1 MENIALIG
9 IDLGKNSFHI
19 HCQDRRGKAVY
30 RKKFTRPKLIEF
42 LATCPLQP
50 SQWKP
55 VVALTLWHASWKSWG
70 IFLLISPQFV
80 RPFVKSNKN
89 DFVDAE
95 AICEAASRPSMRFVQ
110 PRTESQQAMRALHRV
125 RESLVQDKVKTTNQ
139 MHAFLLEFGISVP
152 RGAAVISR
160 LSTLLEDNSLP
171 LYLSQLLL
179 KLQQHYHYLV
189 EQIKDLESQL
199 KRKLDEDEIGQRLL
213 SIPCVGTLTA
223 STIST
228 EIGDGKQYASSRDF
242 AAATGL
248 VPRQYSTG
256 GRTTLLGISKR
267 GNKKIRTLLV
277 QCARVFIQKLEH
289 QSGKLADWVR
299 DCVGKAT
306 LSSLVLWQTSWPE

>member
-42 LATCPLQP
+42 LATCPATTIAMEACGGSHFMARKLEELGHSP
-50 SQWKP
+50 K
-55 VVALTLWHASWKSWG
+55 
-70 IFLLISPQFV
+70 LISPQFV

-160 LSTLLEDNSLP
+160 LSTILEDNSLP

-199 KRKLDEDEIGQRLL
+199 KRKLDEDEVGQRLL

-228 EIGDGKQYASSRDF
+228 EIGDG
-242 AAATGL
+242 
-248 VPRQYSTG
+248 RQYSTG

-277 QCARVFIQKLEH
+277 QCAGVFIQKLEH

-299 DCVGKAT
+299 DLLCRKSNFVVTCALANKLAR
-306 LSSLVLWQTSWPE
+306 PE